1 MGGQSMKYEDLYDE
15 FINLF
20 PEDKEFFKRLEEETG
35 AERSIGMHIM
45 FGLVVS
51 PYILRLLEKEP
62 EKAKKAFEFIEKME
76 TSEDERIAN
85 VADVSVLEILI
96 TEEDGGIEKIR
107 KYLGPKSLA
116 SVSHSAQYFNL

>member
-1 MGGQSMKYEDLYDE
+1 MKYEDLYDE

-20 PEDKEFFKRLEEETG
+20 VEDKEFFKRLEEETG

-96 TEEDGGIEKIR
+96 TEEDGGVEKIR
-107 KYLGPKSLA
+107 KYLGPESLA

>member
-1 MGGQSMKYEDLYDE
+1 MGGQSMKYEDLYDD

-20 PEDKEFFKRLEEETG
+20 PEDKEFFKKLEEETG

>member
-1 MGGQSMKYEDLYDE
+1 MKYEDLYDE

-51 PYILRLLEKEP
+51 PYILRLLEKKP
-62 EKAKKAFEFIEKME
+62 
-76 TSEDERIAN
+76 
-85 VADVSVLEILI
+85 
-96 TEEDGGIEKIR
+96 
-107 KYLGPKSLA
+107 
-116 SVSHSAQYFNL
+116 

>member
-20 PEDKEFFKRLEEETG
+20 PEDKEFFKRFEEETG

>member
-1 MGGQSMKYEDLYDE
+1 MKYEDLYDE

-96 TEEDGGIEKIR
+96 TEEDGGIEKIC

>member
-116 SVSHSAQYFNL
+116 SVTHSAQYFNL

>member
-35 AERSIGMHIM
+35 VERSIGMHIM

>member
-1 MGGQSMKYEDLYDE
+1 MKYEDLYDE

-20 PEDKEFFKRLEEETG
+20 PEDKEFFKRREEETG

-107 KYLGPKSLA
+107 KYLGPKSLT
-116 SVSHSAQYFNL
+116 SVTHFAQYFNL

>member
-1 MGGQSMKYEDLYDE
+1 MKYEDLYDE

-35 AERSIGMHIM
+35 AVRSIGMHIM

-62 EKAKKAFEFIEKME
+62 EKAKKAFAG
-76 TSEDERIAN
+76 T
-85 VADVSVLEILI
+85 EIKGKKLGI
-96 TEEDGGIEKIR
+96 IGLGAIGVKVWVFNGEIYDHASTEEDAGGVLK
-107 KYLGPKSLA
+107 KKTDDA
-116 SVSHSAQYFNL
+116 SRS

>member
-35 AERSIGMHIM
+35 AKRSIGMHIM

>member
-35 AERSIGMHIM
+35 AVRSIGMHIM

-85 VADVSVLEILI
+85 VADVSVLESLI

-116 SVSHSAQYFNL
+116 SVSHSSQYFNL

>member
-1 MGGQSMKYEDLYDE
+1 MKYEDLYDE

-20 PEDKEFFKRLEEETG
+20 PEDKEFFKRFEEETG

-62 EKAKKAFEFIEKME
+62 EKAIEFIEKME

>member
-20 PEDKEFFKRLEEETG
+20 PEDKEFFKKLEEETG

-76 TSEDERIAN
+76 TSEDDRIAN

>member
-35 AERSIGMHIM
+35 AVRSIGMHIM

-116 SVSHSAQYFNL
+116 SVSHSSQYFNL

>member
-1 MGGQSMKYEDLYDE
+1 MGGQSMKYEDLYNE

-35 AERSIGMHIM
+35 AVRSIGMHIM

-116 SVSHSAQYFNL
+116 SVSHSSQYFNL

>member
-116 SVSHSAQYFNL
+116 SVSHSSQYFNL

>member
-1 MGGQSMKYEDLYDE
+1 MKYEDLYDE

-35 AERSIGMHIM
+35 AVRSIGMHIM

-51 PYILRLLEKEP
+51 PYILRLLEKDP

-85 VADVSVLEILI
+85 VADVSVLESLI

-116 SVSHSAQYFNL
+116 SVSHSSQYFNL

>member
-1 MGGQSMKYEDLYDE
+1 
-15 FINLF
+15 
-20 PEDKEFFKRLEEETG
+20 
-35 AERSIGMHIM
+35 
-45 FGLVVS
+45 
-51 PYILRLLEKEP
+51 
-62 EKAKKAFEFIEKME
+62 ME

-116 SVSHSAQYFNL
+116 YVSHFAQYFNL

>member
-1 MGGQSMKYEDLYDE
+1 MKYEDLYDE

-45 FGLVVS
+45 LGLVVS

-62 EKAKKAFEFIEKME
+62 
-76 TSEDERIAN
+76 
-85 VADVSVLEILI
+85 
-96 TEEDGGIEKIR
+96 
-107 KYLGPKSLA
+107 
-116 SVSHSAQYFNL
+116 

>member
-35 AERSIGMHIM
+35 AVRSIGMHIM

-116 SVSHSAQYFNL
+116 SVTHSAQYFNL

>member
-35 AERSIGMHIM
+35 AVRSIGMHIM

-96 TEEDGGIEKIR
+96 TEEDGGIEKIH